1 MADFTTTTSRQQRIP
16 VWAVAGIAL
25 VVTMITTRPLQTR
38 AFLVPRH
45 HETRPAMAQATA
57 SSAPAFVSSPNTAT
71 TRGNNG
77 IGGGSGASTNTA
89 LLMTEE
95 PQAAQPTTFRE
106 AEVLGLKLMQ
116 EGNYEDA
123 LKGEGAFGASDTPI

>member
-1 MADFTTTTSRQQRIP
+1 MAEYASRQRIP

-38 AFLVPRH
+38 AFLVPQH
-45 HETRPAMAQATA
+45 HERPGMAQA
-57 SSAPAFVSSPNTAT
+57 SSAPAFVSTPSPRA
-71 TRGNNG
+71 
-77 IGGGSGASTNTA
+77 GGGDSGSGASTTSA

-95 PQAAQPTTFRE
+95 PEMAQPTTFRE
-106 AEVLGLKLMQ
+106 AEVLGLKRMQ

-123 LKGEGAFGASDTPI
+123 LKG

>member
-1 MADFTTTTSRQQRIP
+1 MTDSISRRRIP

-25 VVTMITTRPLQTR
+25 VAVMITTRPLQIR
-38 AFLVPRH
+38 AFLVPH
-45 HETRPAMAQATA
+45 HQDRPGMAQAS
-57 SSAPAFVSSPNTAT
+57 SSAPAFVSTSSASSSVCAPSRTS
-71 TRGNNG
+71 NG
-77 IGGGSGASTNTA
+77 NTA

-95 PQAAQPTTFRE
+95 PEVSQPTTFRE

-123 LKGEGAFGASDTPI
+123 LKG